1 MEKLCKKCNRFIE
14 GENKKMSIQKTY
26 ICDICKEKFEQ
37 TNVYGIYFQEKN
49 NFTLYCSIRNVMKFL
64 ECQRH
69 ICFHCYEQIKKGS
82 IN

>member
-1 MEKLCKKCNRFIE
+1 
-14 GENKKMSIQKTY
+14 MSIQKKY
-26 ICDICKEKFEQ
+26 VCDICANKFEQ
-37 TNVYGIYFQEKN
+37 TQVYGILFNTQD
-49 NFTLYCSIRNVMKFL
+49 NFLICCPMRNVMKFL